1 MGILDVM
8 SSEFTELKIMMQD
21 SIKKGK
27 GRWYNNINRYRQEL
41 KITWDDLLGL
51 DRKALKKLIRNYDND
66 CWEDGLLEKPTTEFY
81 AVEKREIGYE
91 HCYSKNYD

>member
-1 MGILDVM
+1 
-8 SSEFTELKIMMQD
+8 MQD

-51 DRKALKKLIRNYDND
+51 DRKALKKLIRNYYND
-66 CWEDGLLEKPTTEFY
+66 CWEDGLLENQLQNSMQQRK
-81 AVEKREIGYE
+81 EK
-91 HCYSKNYD
+91 